1 MVKFIQLTILKIN
14 KKFIKKNYK
23 LKEVKNI
30 IKNFDIVI
38 NALPLT
44 SVTKNFFN
52 MKIFNEMKKNSYF
65 INISRDQTINIRDF
79 NIVIKKNL
87 LELALIILD
96 LLK

>member
-1 MVKFIQLTILKIN
+1 MGGIGLEIAKKLSAFGGKIYSVNDSKIN
-14 KKFIKKNYK
+14 KKFIKKNYR

-52 MKIFNEMKKNSYF
+52 MKIFNEMKKKF
-65 INISRDQTINIRDF
+65 IF
-79 NIVIKKNL
+79 YKYIKRPNN
-87 LELALIILD
+87 
-96 LLK
+96 